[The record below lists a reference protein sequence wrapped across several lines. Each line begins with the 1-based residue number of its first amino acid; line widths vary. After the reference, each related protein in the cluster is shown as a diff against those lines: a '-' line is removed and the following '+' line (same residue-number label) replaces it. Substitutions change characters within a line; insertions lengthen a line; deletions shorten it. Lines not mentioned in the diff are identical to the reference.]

1 MIQISCGSK
10 TVKYHLAIN
19 CFHFVFLFSDKFDH
33 KQGDPPTKPTSS
45 PAAEKF
51 EVDAVFTQLVEQL
64 GIGVQPLFLCSSI
77 DTLKRGNFLDTCK
90 CFSMELSRY
99 LSSLALLDEFPN
111 KRDNSKRPLQK
122 EIAAMNIEVEELA
135 QKLHLAISS
144 MNAHVAKVSETTSR
158 EETFMTVLESATTFL
173 SRAKELEDLIPLMAS
188 LATALQYG
196 QTKKTPGKSKA
207 KNISL
212 VQKIMRRVYMLRSK
226 QKNKVEVSE
235 TAKKIFCV
243 CPTKSWRTALDDIM
257 NYRDSQDCDD
267 HLADAIEVSPFT
279 ISLSLYYDC
288 YYCQYVAFKFLLW
301 LSYVF
306 YLVNLFC
313 RSLTIWSSC

>member
-1 MIQISCGSK
+1 MFSFC
-10 TVKYHLAIN
+10 VL
-19 CFHFVFLFSDKFDH
+19 VSDKFDH
-33 KQGDPPTKPTSS
+33 KQGAPPTKPTGS

-77 DTLKRGNFLDTCK
+77 DTLKRGNFLGTCK

-99 LSSLALLDEFPN
+99 QSSLALLDEFPN

-196 QTKKTPGKSKA
+196 QTKKTPGKSKT

-212 VQKIMRRVYMLRSK
+212 VPKIMRRVLLRSK

-235 TAKKIFCV
+235 TAKKKILCLSH
-243 CPTKSWRTALDDIM
+243 KK
-257 NYRDSQDCDD
+257 
-267 HLADAIEVSPFT
+267 LA
-279 ISLSLYYDC
+279 
-288 YYCQYVAFKFLLW
+288 
-301 LSYVF
+301 
-306 YLVNLFC
+306 N
-313 RSLTIWSSC
+313 SSG

>member
-33 KQGDPPTKPTSS
+33 KQGDPPTKPTGS

-64 GIGVQPLFLCSSI
+64 GIGVQPLFLYSSI

-99 LSSLALLDEFPN
+99 QSSLALLDELPN

-135 QKLHLAISS
+135 QKIAPCHQLNECSCCKSIRNNIARRNIYD
-144 MNAHVAKVSETTSR
+144 
-158 EETFMTVLESATTFL
+158 SARKCNNL
-173 SRAKELEDLIPLMAS
+173 LKP
-188 LATALQYG
+188 
-196 QTKKTPGKSKA
+196 SKGA
-207 KNISL
+207 
-212 VQKIMRRVYMLRSK
+212 
-226 QKNKVEVSE
+226 
-235 TAKKIFCV
+235 
-243 CPTKSWRTALDDIM
+243 
-257 NYRDSQDCDD
+257 
-267 HLADAIEVSPFT
+267 
-279 ISLSLYYDC
+279 
-288 YYCQYVAFKFLLW
+288 
-301 LSYVF
+301 
-306 YLVNLFC
+306 
-313 RSLTIWSSC
+313 